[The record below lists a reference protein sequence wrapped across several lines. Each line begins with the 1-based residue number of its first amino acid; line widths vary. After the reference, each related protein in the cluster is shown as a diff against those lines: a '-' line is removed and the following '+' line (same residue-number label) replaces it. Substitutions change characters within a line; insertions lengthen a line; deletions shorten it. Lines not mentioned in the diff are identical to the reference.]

1 DEKKEEAVKG
11 AFVKTLQTLDII
23 NGEESETPSAGPAS
37 RSDSDITCS
46 SDYNRTITCV
56 WNSAYDHSGSVCT
69 IDALNKDKPRRKSS
83 KASCTLKPV
92 EGRSTHMTC
101 DMEFFRDENF
111 QPYYIFSMNLTCN
124 PGPANVTMCFQ
135 PEYHIKLNPPQRP
148 HINFTTISWHPQVKK
163 RHKITLF
170 KCQLQWK
177 QEKQSWSD
185 PSVQKNTNTYPWKWE
200 ESGSAVELD
209 DDWLIRG
216 KRYEARVRVKSEETD
231 QSSTWSGW
239 SPTASWVSTVG
250 RTEQP
255 QPPSDLAWRVSGL
268 FAVAAAIAVFLVIVR
283 FKTDKTT
290 WVYISRSSP
299 HFLIA
304 SGELDSVEISSCV
317 DAVLPCSQEEALMH
331 TIRSKMT
338 HKSTSSDFSN
348 PNYSHLLPQT
358 PPPPHMSSL
367 TAGNL
372 PQCVSD
378 DPSGPVGSQISEK
391 ETDEDRGKKEEEEIH
406 QLFSKGSEAMLLVSD
421 YERVEELKGE
431 RGRLQSLDSGVGS
444 GGEEVSQESMEEVSQ
459 ESMEEESITVEEERE
474 EGRKEK
480 EEREEVKEKEERE
493 KEEERVEFHKMF
505 GGGGIQVCSGY
516 KKVHPVEEE
525 EEEEETENL
534 LLSPPSSCSSPSLP
548 SLPSLGF
555 SEDLKPD
562 LLERMSLMSRS
573 RSVAHSGDGYMPRRQ
588 EQS

>member
-1 DEKKEEAVKG
+1 
-11 AFVKTLQTLDII
+11 
-23 NGEESETPSAGPAS
+23 
-37 RSDSDITCS
+37 
-46 SDYNRTITCV
+46 
-56 WNSAYDHSGSVCT
+56 
-69 IDALNKDKPRRKSS
+69 
-83 KASCTLKPV
+83 
-92 EGRSTHMTC
+92 MTC
-101 DMEFFRDENF
+101 NMEFFRDENF
-111 QPYYIFSMNLTCN
+111 QPADIFSMNLTCN

-135 PEYHIKLNPPQRP
+135 PEHHIKLNPPQRP

-163 RHKITLF
+163 REQITLY

-185 PSVQKNTNTYPWKWE
+185 PSVQKNTNTYSWEWE

-239 SPTASWVSTVG
+239 SPTASWV
-250 RTEQP
+250 P

-290 WVYISRSSP
+290 WVYIVKIIKGPPIPNPEKSFLKDLKFESRSSP

-317 DAVLPCSQEEALMH
+317 DAVLPCSQEEALLH
-331 TIRSKMT
+331 KIRSEMT
-338 HKSTSSDFSN
+338 HESTSSDFSN

-358 PPPPHMSSL
+358 PPPPPPPPHMSSL

-378 DPSGPVGSQISEK
+378 APYGPVGGQRSEK

-444 GGEEVSQESMEEVSQ
+444 GGEDRRQESMEEVSQESMEEVSQ

-474 EGRKEK
+474 EGR
-480 EEREEVKEKEERE
+480 
-493 KEEERVEFHKMF
+493 EEERKDKAQREEPPLPQPQSPKAFPGMSTQIHL
-505 GGGGIQVCSGY
+505 SRA
-516 KKVHPVEEE
+516 PV
-525 EEEEETENL
+525 
-534 LLSPPSSCSSPSLP
+534 PPKSKL
-548 SLPSLGF
+548 
-555 SEDLKPD
+555 
-562 LLERMSLMSRS
+562 
-573 RSVAHSGDGYMPRRQ
+573 
-588 EQS
+588 